1 MGVHF
6 LLQMERFCFA
16 MRLEFTLIS
25 LKMLRNLVLAD
36 WVSYF
41 LEFNVKEIWM

>member
-6 LLQMERFCFA
+6 LLQMERFCFE
-16 MRLEFTLIS
+16 MRLEFTLI